1 MVKMVKIPQ
10 EEFEK
15 MKIIKSN
22 IDTDLLEQF
31 ISSLNDIKEGRIKRV
46 M

>member
-1 MVKMVKIPQ
+1 MEKMVKIPQ

-15 MKIIKSN
+15 INIIKSN

-31 ISSLNDIKEGRIKRV
+31 ISSLKDIKEGRVKRV

>member
-1 MVKMVKIPQ
+1 MVKIPQ

>member
-1 MVKMVKIPQ
+1 MEKMVKIPQ

>member
-1 MVKMVKIPQ
+1 MEKMVKIPQ

-15 MKIIKSN
+15 IKIIKSN